1 MPPVLIE
8 LQYLP
13 PLSAVALMER
23 SGTVLLE
30 RFEHYRKGS
39 YRNRCIIYGAN
50 GPVALSIPLEQ
61 GKHQQLPVTE
71 VRISYQLPWHRLH
84 WQAIRSAYGK
94 APYFE
99 HYAPELE
106 AIFADPGPLLWDFNL
121 RLLRWAL
128 AKTAP
133 EVALNFTDTFNP
145 SSGPE
150 VLDLRHRILPKT
162 RGEEHFGLK
171 FPTYWQSFAEKHG
184 FQPDLS
190 VLDVVM
196 NCGPSNTSLK
206 FEV

>member
-13 PLSAVALMER
+13 PVSAFALMVC
-23 SGTVLLE
+23 SGTVYLE
-30 RFEHYRKGS
+30 RSEHYRKGS

-61 GKHQQLPVTE
+61 GKHQQLPVPE
-71 VRISYQLPWHRLH
+71 VRISYHRPWHRLH

-106 AIFADPGPLLWDFNL
+106 AIYADPGPLLWDFNL
-121 RLLRWAL
+121 RLLRWAM

-133 EVALNFTDTFNP
+133 EVEIRFTETYYTIP
-145 SSGPE
+145 GPD
-150 VLDLRHRILPKT
+150 VLDLRHCILPKT
-162 RGEEHFGLK
+162 KGKVQFGLT
-171 FPTYWQSFAEKHG
+171 FPPYWQPFAEKHG

-190 VLDVVM
+190 VLDVLM
-196 NCGPSNTSLK
+196 NCGQLIR
-206 FEV
+206 V